1 MHAHT
6 KTDAY
11 RSMNAETES
20 EVAKYSALDVE
31 EFKQGAVDKG
41 WFLKAYKEIGKERWP
56 LVYDAAKY
64 ITDGNGHRRA
74 RIYADVLNGT
84 LALHDISEKISN
96 KRDQDY
102 VRIYGLMPLN
112 KIECD

>member
-1 MHAHT
+1 MW
-6 KTDAY
+6 
-11 RSMNAETES
+11 RN
-20 EVAKYSALDVE
+20 L
-31 EFKQGAVDKG
+31 KQGAVDKE

-84 LALHDISEKISN
+84 LALHDISEKISS

-112 KIECD
+112 KTNATKDILTRYEFLQQFKKESYSLVR

>member
-20 EVAKYSALDVE
+20 EVARYSALDVE
-31 EFKQGAVDKG
+31 EFKQGAVDKE
-41 WFLKAYKEIGKERWP
+41 WFFKAYKEIGKERWP

-84 LALHDISEKISN
+84 LTLPESRKKSAAKGIRTMCGFMD
-96 KRDQDY
+96 
-102 VRIYGLMPLN
+102 
-112 KIECD
+112 